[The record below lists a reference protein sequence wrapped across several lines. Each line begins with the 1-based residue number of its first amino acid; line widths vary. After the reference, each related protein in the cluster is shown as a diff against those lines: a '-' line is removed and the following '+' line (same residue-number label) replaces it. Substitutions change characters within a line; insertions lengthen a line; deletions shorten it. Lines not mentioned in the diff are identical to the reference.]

1 LLPGKRGPRAE
12 RPAEVAY
19 DTGLQSFTLE
29 SLNSAVNYH
38 AWIRDMVTPYLGDH
52 PIEIGPGLGDY
63 AADWLARGL
72 PRITLSE
79 IDPSRRALL
88 DKRFGGDPRV
98 SVRDIDVLAP
108 VDANHSALVAI
119 NVLEHIEDHV
129 GALRSAHRLVRPGG
143 AVVMFVP
150 AFPFAMSRF
159 DRAVGHVRRYRLRT
173 LREAYAAAGLRLER
187 IHHVNAPGLPAW
199 FVGMRLLKMTP
210 QDGATVQLWDRY
222 VIPAARKLEEK
233 RNPPFGQSI
242 FAVGRVAGSAA

>member
-1 LLPGKRGPRAE
+1 LASGKRGPRGSKS
-12 RPAEVAY
+12 AEVAY

-29 SLNSAVNYH
+29 SLSSAVNYH
-38 AWIRDMVTPYLGDH
+38 AWIRDLVTPYLGDH

-63 AADWLARGL
+63 AADWLERGL

-88 DKRFGGDPRV
+88 DKRFGADPRV
-98 SVRDIDVLAP
+98 DVSDIDVLAP
-108 VDANHSALVAI
+108 VDADHSALVAI

-129 GALRSAHRLVRPGG
+129 GALRSAHRLLRPGG

-150 AFPFAMSRF
+150 AFPFAMSHF
-159 DRAVGHVRRYRLRT
+159 DRQVGHVRRYRLRT
-173 LREAYAAAGLRLER
+173 LRDAYAAAGLRLER

-210 QDGATVQLWDRY
+210 QDGATVRLWDRF
-222 VIPAARKLEEK
+222 VIPAARAIEEK
-233 RNPPFGQSI
+233 VRPPFGQSI
-242 FAVGRVAGSAA
+242 LAVGRVRG